1 MGLLQPLPT
10 PKGVWQDLTMD
21 FIEGLPKSEG
31 FSVILVI
38 VDRLTKYAHFLALKH
53 PYSAATIAQTFL
65 DNIVKLHGFPLS
77 ITTDRDPIFVSNFWK
92 QLFTKYKIQLNLST
106 AYHPQTDGQ
115 SERVNQCLEMYLR
128 CAVHDSP
135 LTWKSWLSLAELWYN
150 TSVHSSLGCTPFKA
164 LYGYDANLGAIPTIT
179 PDTNPDVNEVIQNRK
194 FHLQSLKEH
203 LARAQNKMK
212 QTADTKRT
220 DFQFTVGDQVLLKL
234 QPYTQSSVA
243 NRPFPKL
250 AYKYYGPYTIL
261 QRIGQ
266 VAYKLQLPEN
276 S

>member
-1 MGLLQPLPT
+1 
-10 PKGVWQDLTMD
+10 
-21 FIEGLPKSEG
+21 
-31 FSVILVI
+31 
-38 VDRLTKYAHFLALKH
+38 
-53 PYSAATIAQTFL
+53 
-65 DNIVKLHGFPLS
+65 
-77 ITTDRDPIFVSNFWK
+77 
-92 QLFTKYKIQLNLST
+92 
-106 AYHPQTDGQ
+106 
-115 SERVNQCLEMYLR
+115 MYLR
-128 CAVHDSP
+128 CVVHDSP

-150 TSVHSSLGCTPFKA
+150 TLVHSSLGCTPFKA

-220 DFQFTVGDQVLLKL
+220 YFQFTVGDQVLLKL
-234 QPYTQSSVA
+234 QPYTQSSAA

-261 QRIGQ
+261 QHLEAAKTIPLAVLERRMVKKGNAAVPQVKIQWTGLPASTSTWEDYYVVKTRFPDALAWGQ
-266 VAYKLQLPEN
+266 ADSRAGGGVKPA
-276 S
+276 

>member
-1 MGLLQPLPT
+1 
-10 PKGVWQDLTMD
+10 MD

-135 LTWKSWLSLAELWYN
+135 STWKSWLSLAELWYN
-150 TSVHSSLGCTPFKA
+150 TSLHSSLGCTPFKA

-266 VAYKLQLPEN
+266 VAYKLQMP
-276 S
+276 